1 MSHFAN
7 EKQQLMT
14 PINKTQSLYLQS
26 SCCSGLLSLAC
37 KPRCRYLPEE
47 EWRHILHFLEGA
59 LQCDMQ
65 TLALEGFIDSRRTC
79 LTHASATP
87 SSAVTCCISKKVSY
101 NATCKLWHWRV
112 LLTAEG
118 LVSHMHPL
126 RLLLHQQVLTCKRM
140 TSHAAF
146 P

>member
-87 SSAVTCCISKKVSY
+87 SFASAGVDLQKNDVTCCISLKVSY

-112 LLTAEG
+112 LLT

-126 RLLLHQQVLTCKRM
+126 RLLLHQQVLT
-140 TSHAAF
+140 
-146 P
+146 